1 MFISNE
7 FADWYPKVCC
17 ARPITSVALFAFR
30 SKQLTTSAKRESLTV
45 FTSDTGCTTTC
56 ALIDSLIAAF
66 TSDTG
71 RKSIRLMTD
80 VGDRCNGGPLLSGS
94 TRGIPGPDSGSLDG
108 SAHHFGATDLVHVS
122 DLWPGP
128 LQRLLRT
135 YRCFSCDPSPR
146 IGSTVRAGSL
156 RVPSPAACTPE

>member
-30 SKQLTTSAKRESLTV
+30 SKQLTTSVKRDSLT
-45 FTSDTGCTTTC
+45 D
-56 ALIDSLIAAF
+56 F

-71 RKSIRLMTD
+71 RTSACTLTGSHKSIRLVTD
-80 VGDRCNGGPLLSGS
+80 VDERCTDGPLLSGS
-94 TRGIPGPDSGSLDG
+94 TREIPGPDSGGLDG
-108 SAHHFGATDLVHVS
+108 SAHHFDATGLVQVS

-128 LQRLLRT
+128 LQR
-135 YRCFSCDPSPR
+135 
-146 IGSTVRAGSL
+146 
-156 RVPSPAACTPE
+156 

>member
-30 SKQLTTSAKRESLTV
+30 SKQLTTSVKRDSLT
-45 FTSDTGCTTTC
+45 D
-56 ALIDSLIAAF
+56 F

-71 RKSIRLMTD
+71 RTSACTLIGSHKSIRLVTD
-80 VGDRCNGGPLLSGS
+80 VDDRCTDGPLLSGS
-94 TRGIPGPDSGSLDG
+94 TRGIPGPDSGGLDG
-108 SAHHFGATDLVHVS
+108 SAHHFDATGLVHVS

-128 LQRLLRT
+128 LQR
-135 YRCFSCDPSPR
+135 
-146 IGSTVRAGSL
+146 
-156 RVPSPAACTPE
+156 